1 MARNARSADPPGV
14 PERPPGLERGTRDA
28 NAPRWGSR
36 PDERPIKT
44 PPGAPPVTRGGG
56 GRDCGSRAPAAASGS
71 SSPPPRRLPPQKKG
85 AASKSFPV
93 LGGVG
98 FVTARSMDV
107 HDVAATSAR
116 TVRDALRRDGFVCL
130 RGVLRRSAVV
140 AAKHATLARLARVN
154 PAAFANPADPSDGAL
169 VPNARGLGALDAQ
182 AMIAAAPE
190 VRAVVEADELFDLAE
205 ALLFPERDEDD
216 GDFADDDAGARGSDG
231 DDGVLPVLFP
241 PREAKSRHVSRCEG
255 RRRMTT
261 RTPSRTNT
269 PPSRGRAMTPKYKW
283 LRAVAGGEFTGAHA
297 DRVFLRGGTPR
308 FLTAWIPFGDVA
320 IEDGAL
326 LIARGS
332 HADPA
337 FATVR
342 EAYVERGAVGAD
354 GTRSGWLTDDAAV
367 VAAMLDDVSCAG
379 AIRRRAARGKR
390 KKGATEDDD
399 VNAVGTGGGT
409 TATATKTEGP
419 SGKKTFLT
427 KKTKRNGFVD
437 WRALD
442 FRAGD
447 VCVLDPR
454 VVHMSSANRSR
465 GDSHRARVSCD
476 TRWQSEGDP
485 ADPRVGAWRV
495 RDAESGAV
503 VDVEPS

>member
-1 MARNARSADPPGV
+1 
-14 PERPPGLERGTRDA
+14 
-28 NAPRWGSR
+28 
-36 PDERPIKT
+36 
-44 PPGAPPVTRGGG
+44 
-56 GRDCGSRAPAAASGS
+56 
-71 SSPPPRRLPPQKKG
+71 
-85 AASKSFPV
+85 
-93 LGGVG
+93 
-98 FVTARSMDV
+98 MDV

-140 AAKHATLARLARVN
+140 AAKKATLARLARVN

-241 PREAKSRHVSRCEG
+241 PREEKSRHVSRCEG
-255 RRRMTT
+255 RRRTTT

-354 GTRSGWLTDDAAV
+354 GTRSGWLTDDAAE

-379 AIRRRAARGKR
+379 ASRRRAARGKR

-427 KKTKRNGFVD
+427 KKTNQNGFVD

>member
-205 ALLFPERDEDD
+205 ALLFPERSSDEDD
-216 GDFADDDAGARGSDG
+216 VDSAGDAAGARGSDG
-231 DDGVLPVLFP
+231 DDGPPVLFP
-241 PREAKSRHVSRCEG
+241 PREKSRHFSPR
-255 RRRMTT
+255 
-261 RTPSRTNT
+261 RTNT
-269 PPSRGRAMTPKYKW
+269 PSRGRAMTPKYKW

-342 EAYVERGAVGAD
+342 EAYVERSAVGAD
-354 GTRSGWLTDDAAV
+354 GTRSGWLTDDAAE

-379 AIRRRAARGKR
+379 ASRRRAARGKR

>member
-1 MARNARSADPPGV
+1 MARIARSADPPGV

-71 SSPPPRRLPPQKKG
+71 SSPPPRRLPPPKKV

-116 TVRDALRRDGFVCL
+116 TLRDALRRDGFVCL

-190 VRAVVEADELFDLAE
+190 VRAVVEADELFDIAE

-216 GDFADDDAGARGSDG
+216 FG
-231 DDGVLPVLFP
+231 DDGPPVLFP
-241 PREAKSRHVSRCEG
+241 PRETSRHVSRCEG

-332 HADPA
+332 HSDPA

-342 EAYVERGAVGAD
+342 EAYVERSAVGAD
-354 GTRSGWLTDDAAV
+354 GTRSGWLTDDAAE

-379 AIRRRAARGKR
+379 ASRRRAARGKR

>member
-1 MARNARSADPPGV
+1 M
-14 PERPPGLERGTRDA
+14 
-28 NAPRWGSR
+28 
-36 PDERPIKT
+36 
-44 PPGAPPVTRGGG
+44 TRGGG
-56 GRDCGSRAPAAASGS
+56 GSRAPAAASGS
-71 SSPPPRRLPPQKKG
+71 SSPPPRRLPPKIKG

-154 PAAFANPADPSDGAL
+154 PAAFANPEDPSDGAL

-190 VRAVVEADELFDLAE
+190 VRAVVEADELFDIAE

-216 GDFADDDAGARGSDG
+216 GDFADDDAGALGSDG

-241 PREAKSRHVSRCEG
+241 PREEKSRHVSRCEG

-283 LRAVAGGEFTGAHA
+283 VRAVAGGEFTGAHA

-354 GTRSGWLTDDAAV
+354 GTRSGWLTDDAAE

-379 AIRRRAARGKR
+379 ASRRRAARGKR

-427 KKTKRNGFVD
+427 KTTKRNGFVD

-495 RDAESGAV
+495 RDAEIGAV

>member
-1 MARNARSADPPGV
+1 MARIARSADPPSV

-56 GRDCGSRAPAAASGS
+56 GSRAPAAASGS
-71 SSPPPRRLPPQKKG
+71 SSPPPRRLPPKIKG

-154 PAAFANPADPSDGAL
+154 PAAFANPEDPSDGAL

-190 VRAVVEADELFDLAE
+190 VRAVVEADELFDIAE

-216 GDFADDDAGARGSDG
+216 GDFADDDAGALGSDG

-241 PREAKSRHVSRCEG
+241 PREEKSRHVSRCEG

-354 GTRSGWLTDDAAV
+354 GTRSGWLTDDAAE

-379 AIRRRAARGKR
+379 ASRRRAARGKR

-427 KKTKRNGFVD
+427 KTTKRNGFVD

-495 RDAESGAV
+495 RDAEIGAV

>member
-1 MARNARSADPPGV
+1 
-14 PERPPGLERGTRDA
+14 
-28 NAPRWGSR
+28 
-36 PDERPIKT
+36 
-44 PPGAPPVTRGGG
+44 
-56 GRDCGSRAPAAASGS
+56 
-71 SSPPPRRLPPQKKG
+71 
-85 AASKSFPV
+85 
-93 LGGVG
+93 
-98 FVTARSMDV
+98 
-107 HDVAATSAR
+107 
-116 TVRDALRRDGFVCL
+116 
-130 RGVLRRSAVV
+130 
-140 AAKHATLARLARVN
+140 
-154 PAAFANPADPSDGAL
+154 
-169 VPNARGLGALDAQ
+169 
-182 AMIAAAPE
+182 
-190 VRAVVEADELFDLAE
+190 
-205 ALLFPERDEDD
+205 
-216 GDFADDDAGARGSDG
+216 
-231 DDGVLPVLFP
+231 
-241 PREAKSRHVSRCEG
+241 
-255 RRRMTT
+255 MTT

-342 EAYVERGAVGAD
+342 EAYVERSAVGAD
-354 GTRSGWLTDDAAV
+354 GTRSGWLTDDAAE

-379 AIRRRAARGKR
+379 ASRRRAARGKR

>member
-1 MARNARSADPPGV
+1 
-14 PERPPGLERGTRDA
+14 
-28 NAPRWGSR
+28 
-36 PDERPIKT
+36 
-44 PPGAPPVTRGGG
+44 
-56 GRDCGSRAPAAASGS
+56 
-71 SSPPPRRLPPQKKG
+71 
-85 AASKSFPV
+85 
-93 LGGVG
+93 
-98 FVTARSMDV
+98 MDV

-154 PAAFANPADPSDGAL
+154 PAAFANPEDPSDGAL

-190 VRAVVEADELFDLAE
+190 VRAVVEADELFDIAE

-241 PREAKSRHVSRCEG
+241 PREEKSRHVSRCEG

-354 GTRSGWLTDDAAV
+354 GTRSGWLTDDAAE

-379 AIRRRAARGKR
+379 ASRRRAARGKR

-427 KKTKRNGFVD
+427 KTTKRNGFVD

-495 RDAESGAV
+495 RDAEIGAV

>member
-1 MARNARSADPPGV
+1 MARIARSADPPSV

-56 GRDCGSRAPAAASGS
+56 GSRAPAAASGS
-71 SSPPPRRLPPQKKG
+71 SSPPPRRLPPKIKG

-154 PAAFANPADPSDGAL
+154 PAAFANPEDPSDGAL

-190 VRAVVEADELFDLAE
+190 VRAVVEADELFDIAE

-216 GDFADDDAGARGSDG
+216 GDFADDDAGALGSDG

-241 PREAKSRHVSRCEG
+241 PREEKSRHVSRCEG

-283 LRAVAGGEFTGAHA
+283 VRAVAGGEFTGAHA

-354 GTRSGWLTDDAAV
+354 GTRSGWLTDDAAE

-379 AIRRRAARGKR
+379 ASRRRAARGKR

-427 KKTKRNGFVD
+427 KTTKRNGFVD

-495 RDAESGAV
+495 RDAEIGAV

>member
-1 MARNARSADPPGV
+1 
-14 PERPPGLERGTRDA
+14 
-28 NAPRWGSR
+28 
-36 PDERPIKT
+36 
-44 PPGAPPVTRGGG
+44 
-56 GRDCGSRAPAAASGS
+56 
-71 SSPPPRRLPPQKKG
+71 
-85 AASKSFPV
+85 
-93 LGGVG
+93 
-98 FVTARSMDV
+98 MDV

-154 PAAFANPADPSDGAL
+154 PAAFANPEDPSDGAL

-205 ALLFPERDEDD
+205 ALLFPERSSDEDD
-216 GDFADDDAGARGSDG
+216 VDLAGDAAGARGSDG
-231 DDGVLPVLFP
+231 DDGPPVLFP
-241 PREAKSRHVSRCEG
+241 PREKSRHFSRFEG
-255 RRRMTT
+255 RRSTTT
-261 RTPSRTNT
+261 RTPRRTNT
-269 PPSRGRAMTPKYKW
+269 PSRGRAMTPKYKW

-354 GTRSGWLTDDAAV
+354 GTRSGWLTDDAAE
-367 VAAMLDDVSCAG
+367 VAAMLDDVSSAG
-379 AIRRRAARGKR
+379 ASRRRAARGKR

>member
-1 MARNARSADPPGV
+1 MARIARSADPPSV

-56 GRDCGSRAPAAASGS
+56 GSRAPAAASGS
-71 SSPPPRRLPPQKKG
+71 SSPPPRRLPPPKKV

-154 PAAFANPADPSDGAL
+154 PAAFANPEDPSDGAL

-190 VRAVVEADELFDLAE
+190 VRAVVEADELFDIAE

-216 GDFADDDAGARGSDG
+216 FG
-231 DDGVLPVLFP
+231 DDGPPVLFP
-241 PREAKSRHVSRCEG
+241 PRETSRHVSRCEG
-255 RRRMTT
+255 RRSTTT

-354 GTRSGWLTDDAAV
+354 GTRSGWLTDDAAE
-367 VAAMLDDVSCAG
+367 VAAMLDDVSRAG
-379 AIRRRAARGKR
+379 AARSRGTDATTGGRRRAARGKR

>member
-1 MARNARSADPPGV
+1 MARIARSADPPGV

-56 GRDCGSRAPAAASGS
+56 GSRAPAAASGS
-71 SSPPPRRLPPQKKG
+71 SSPPPRRLPPPKKG

-190 VRAVVEADELFDLAE
+190 VRAVVEADELFDIAE

-216 GDFADDDAGARGSDG
+216 FG
-231 DDGVLPVLFP
+231 DDGPPVLFP
-241 PREAKSRHVSRCEG
+241 PRETSRHVSRCEG
-255 RRRMTT
+255 RRSTTT

-354 GTRSGWLTDDAAV
+354 GTRSGWLTDDAAE

-379 AIRRRAARGKR
+379 ASRRRAARGKR

-427 KKTKRNGFVD
+427 KKTNQNGVVD

>member
-1 MARNARSADPPGV
+1 M
-14 PERPPGLERGTRDA
+14 
-28 NAPRWGSR
+28 
-36 PDERPIKT
+36 
-44 PPGAPPVTRGGG
+44 TRGGG
-56 GRDCGSRAPAAASGS
+56 GSRAPAAASGS
-71 SSPPPRRLPPQKKG
+71 SSPPPRRLPPKIKG

-216 GDFADDDAGARGSDG
+216 FG
-231 DDGVLPVLFP
+231 DDGPPVLFP
-241 PREAKSRHVSRCEG
+241 PRETSRHVSRFEG
-255 RRRMTT
+255 RRRTTT

-354 GTRSGWLTDDAAV
+354 GTRSGWLTDDAAE
-367 VAAMLDDVSCAG
+367 VAAMLDDVSSAG
-379 AIRRRAARGKR
+379 ASRRRAARGKR

-399 VNAVGTGGGT
+399 VNAVGMGGGT

-419 SGKKTFLT
+419 SGKKTNIKT
-427 KKTKRNGFVD
+427 KKNQNGFVD

-503 VDVEPS
+503 VDVERREDASTSLPRASSRDHRDARAFTKRSGPAGVSSTCDTFEGRYTRI